1 MRETY
6 EIFFKDGNRRLFEAE
21 NYEVLLLFL
30 IENKLYEKVVD
41 IKKRK
46 QYYSYRKRGNENEI

>member
-6 EIFFKDGNRRLFEAE
+6 EIFFSDGNRRLFEAE

-46 QYYSYRKRGNENEI
+46 